1 MRNRSKKQ
9 TRSGARKRPA
19 AKRWLKL
26 RAGLVLTAA
35 LVATLGAGL
44 GLFAAPRALDC
55 PSVEGLRTYRAP
67 EASRVFAQDGSVL
80 TDLSPQRRVVVDEKA
95 IPPALKN
102 GFVAVEDRR
111 FWEHGGI
118 DLRGIGRAIVH
129 DIAAGS
135 FKEGFSTI
143 TMQLSRSLF
152 PEDLPSSQKS
162 LRRKACEVYLA
173 GKIEREFT
181 KRQILG
187 LYLNQ
192 IYLGSGLYG
201 VEMASEYYFGKP
213 VAQLTPAETALIIGL
228 NKNPEGYNPRKN
240 PMRAIERRN
249 TVLAIM
255 AREKVLPAANAQRA
269 MREPL
274 RLAPPPEAAGP
285 APYFVAEVR
294 RELRERFGPNADVSG
309 LRVYTGLDPQ
319 LQQAAYKALVAQ
331 IQAIEAGKYGKYR
344 HPVMPK
350 SAGADPSAG
359 GSPYLQGMV
368 VALDPETGAVRALVG
383 GRDFSHSAYDRAI
396 QARRQPGSAFKP
408 IVYAT
413 AIQDAGLTP
422 TTQIQLASAAAY
434 NPDDE
439 VAPGTVALTARQALT
454 KSSNAA
460 AVRVG
465 AMVGPQAVARTA
477 KALGISTPIPPYPS
491 IYLGAAEVVPV
502 ELVGAFA
509 AFDNGGFRVQPHLIT
524 RVEDKAGKVLW
535 QPPAVRERALDEGT
549 AFITLSMMEDVVD
562 HGTGASVR
570 SQGFWLPAAGKTG
583 TTNDAKDVWFVGM
596 TKDLVAGVWL
606 GFDRPQT
613 ITASA
618 LGGGLAAPIWGQ
630 MMKEEYR
637 TRPAPGSWA
646 PPAGVVSVAVD
657 AETGLLAT
665 ANCPPEAVRIEYY
678 LPGTEP
684 HDFCPLHPEGGPGR
698 FVGRLWQG
706 LKHVF

>member
-1 MRNRSKKQ
+1 M
-9 TRSGARKRPA
+9 RKRTDRKTRAGSRARAP
-19 AKRWLKL
+19 AKRRVRL
-26 RAGLVLTAA
+26 RTGLALTAA
-35 LVATLGAGL
+35 LVATLAAAL

-67 EASRVFAQDGSVL
+67 EASRVFASDGSVL
-80 TDLSPQRRVVVDEKA
+80 SDLSPQRRVVVDERD

-118 DLRGIGRAIVH
+118 DIRGIGRAILH

-152 PEDLPSSQKS
+152 PEELPSSQKS
-162 LRRKACEVYLA
+162 LRRKACEIYLA

-181 KRQILG
+181 KRQILA

-213 VAQLTPAETALIIGL
+213 VSRLTPAEAALIIGL

-240 PMRAIERRN
+240 PLRAIERRN

-255 AREKVLPAANAQRA
+255 AREQVLPAAEARRA
-269 MREPL
+269 LREPL

-294 RELRERFGPNADVSG
+294 RELRERFGPDADVSG
-309 LRVYTGLDPQ
+309 LRVYTALDPRI
-319 LQQAAYKALVAQ
+319 QQAARKALVAQ
-331 IQAIEAGKYGKYR
+331 IEAIEAGKYGKYR
-344 HPVMPK
+344 NPVMPK
-350 SAGADPSAG
+350 GAAADPSAD

-383 GRDFSHSAYDRAI
+383 GRDFSHSAYDRAL

-413 AIQDAGLTP
+413 AIQEAGLTP
-422 TTQIQLASAAAY
+422 TTEIQLAPDAAY
-434 NPDDE
+434 NPEDE

-465 AMVGPQAVARTA
+465 AMVGPRAVARTA
-477 KALGISTPIPPYPS
+477 HALGISTPIPPYPS

-502 ELVGAFA
+502 ELVAAYA
-509 AFDNGGFRVQPHLIT
+509 AFGNGGFRVRPHLIT

-535 QPPAVRERALDEGT
+535 QPPVSRERALDEGT
-549 AFITLSMMEDVVD
+549 AFITLSLMEDVVD
-562 HGTGASVR
+562 HGTGATVR
-570 SQGFWLPAAGKTG
+570 SRGFWLPAAGKTG

-606 GFDRPQT
+606 GFDRPRT
-613 ITASA
+613 ITATA
-618 LGGGLAAPIWGQ
+618 FGGALAAPVWAE
-630 MMKEEYR
+630 MMKEVYR
-637 TRPAPGSWA
+637 DRPAPGGWA
-646 PPAGVVSVAVD
+646 PPAGVVSVAID
-657 AETGLLAT
+657 AQSGRLAT
-665 ANCPPEAVRIEYY
+665 GNCPPDSVRIEYY

-684 HDFCPLHPEGGPGR
+684 HDYCPIHPEGGPGR
-698 FVGRLWQG
+698 FVERLWRG
-706 LKHVF
+706 LRHVF